1 MTFRHDVVA
10 PGTQHIPAVIEVTG
24 AVAVSVPDDLV
35 HDAHEDD
42 RVLCAIAEVDLPGED
57 PVEVAAVL
65 PPELVPCEQL
75 DALHVPGHRAL
86 AETCARGPGERRSV
100 RPARTE
106 HAAAER
112 DGEDGATDR

>member
-1 MTFRHDVVA
+1 MTFRHDVLA

-57 PVEVAAVL
+57 PVEVAAVM

-75 DALHVPGHRAL
+75 DALRVSGHSALGQTRA
-86 AETCARGPGERRSV
+86 RRPGERRGV
-100 RPARTE
+100 RPARAE
-106 HAAAER
+106 HAAADR
-112 DGEDGATDR
+112 DGEDGAADR